1 MVELNKSIKFDPK
14 ELLKTLPHN
23 PGVYRML
30 DEKEKFLYVGKAK
43 NLKKRVST
51 YFSKNQSSA
60 RIAKMLAQMCDL
72 EIVVTNTEAEALLL
86 ENNLIKQHRPR
97 YNILLRDDKSYPYI
111 FISSEHKFPQITFYR
126 GNRKKKGRYFGPYAS
141 VTAARYALNL
151 LQKVFK
157 VRQCDDYFF
166 NHRSRPCLQ
175 HQIDRCSAPCVDY
188 IDESSYRNDI
198 DAAIEFLDGNSDQ
211 LIEQFVAKMDTAS
224 VELNYEAA
232 AQYRDKIGMLREVSE
247 QQYVSTETGNVDT
260 VAVQCEGEVACVQV
274 FNIRGGVN
282 LGNKS
287 YFPKIPEAVQAE
299 KILSAF
305 LGQYYLTHIIP
316 EEIITSHQP
325 DDVDVLKQMLVNK
338 LGKKVEIVHA
348 PRSKRARWLQIAK
361 KNAYTSLKTKL
372 ATKAGMLQRYEA
384 LQEEL
389 ALEFM
394 PTRMECFDISH
405 TMGEATVASCVVFEQ
420 EGAVKSDYRRF
431 NIEGITP
438 GDDYAA
444 MHQALTRRYTRLKKG
459 EGKMPELL
467 FIDGGKGQVSKAKEV
482 LEELQ
487 VEGVKIIGVAKGVE
501 RKPGMETLIQADGGP
516 EIHLDEHSLALH
528 LIQQIRDEAHRFAIT
543 SHRKRRGK
551 KRMHSPLENIQGLG
565 PKRRRNLLKYFGG
578 IRGVSK
584 AGEEELAKVPGISKN
599 LAKAIYQEM
608 HDSNINVV

>member
-1 MVELNKSIKFDPK
+1 MVELCKNLKFDPK
-14 ELLKTLPHN
+14 RFVKTLPQN

-30 DEKEKFLYVGKAK
+30 DVNEKYLYVGKAK

-51 YFSKNQSSA
+51 YFSKTQSSA
-60 RIAKMLAQMCDL
+60 RIAKMLTQTCDM

-86 ENNLIKQHRPR
+86 ENNLIKEHRPR

-111 FISSEHKFPQITFYR
+111 YISSEHKYPQITFYR
-126 GNRKKKGRYFGPYAS
+126 GSRKKKGRYFGPYAS
-141 VTAARYALNL
+141 VSAARYALNL

-166 NHRSRPCLQ
+166 SHRSRPCLQ
-175 HQIDRCSAPCVDY
+175 HQIERCSAPCVGY
-188 IDESSYRNDI
+188 IDETAYRNDI
-198 DAAIEFLDGNSDQ
+198 DAAIEFLEGNSDQ
-211 LIEQFVAKMDTAS
+211 LIERFVTKMDVAAA
-224 VELNYEAA
+224 ELNYETAA
-232 AQYRDKIGMLREVSE
+232 HYRDKIGMLREVSE

-260 VAVQCEGEVACVQV
+260 LAVQCEGEVACVQV
-274 FNIRGGVN
+274 FNIRAGVN

-287 YFPKIPEAVQAE
+287 YFPKIPEAMQPE
-299 KILSAF
+299 KVLSAF
-305 LGQYYLTHIIP
+305 LGQYYLTHSIP
-316 EEIITSHQP
+316 EQIITSHQP
-325 DDVDVLKQMLVNK
+325 DDVEVLKQMLGNK
-338 LGKKVEIVHA
+338 LGKKIEIVHA
-348 PRSKRARWLQIAK
+348 PRGKRARWLDFAK
-361 KNAYTSLKTKL
+361 KNATTSLKTKL
-372 ATKAGMLQRYEA
+372 ATKAGMLQRYES

-389 ALEFM
+389 NLEFM

-420 EGAVKSDYRRF
+420 AGAVKSDYRRF
-431 NIEGITP
+431 NIEGIEP

-444 MHQALTRRYTRLKKG
+444 MYQALTRRYTRLKKG
-459 EGKMPELL
+459 EGKLPDIL

-482 LEELQ
+482 LQELQ
-487 VEGVKIIGVAKGVE
+487 VEGVKIIGVAKGIE

-543 SHRKRRGK
+543 SHRNRRSK
-551 KRMHSPLENIQGLG
+551 KRMHSPLENIEGLG
-565 PKRRRNLLKYFGG
+565 PKRRQNLLKYFGG

-608 HDSNINVV
+608 HVTGS